1 MRRLRGIFIAVVLT
15 AAVLAGVS
23 APAEAKGYYFPEVSI
38 DVTVRPDGSFEF
50 REARSYE
57 FDGDFTWAF
66 YQVDKVRTAGGNMVD
81 ITDFVI
87 GEGGR
92 PFTLGDPRSLDDSK
106 PPDSYWVS
114 YNYPGNCV
122 YGKWFYRADDE
133 TRTFDISYVVHDV
146 VTVYDDY
153 AQLYWR
159 FIGEDCDVPTRE
171 VTGTIH
177 LPPGADKDRVRAW
190 LHTELTSEYWI
201 EDDAVSFRVT
211 NLRPGKFV
219 EMRVLFPPELVP
231 GATSKA
237 SGDIWDSAFAEEKKW
252 AEDANTRRIAAQEY
266 VEKHAERARLA
277 AIVAIVLGVVA
288 LLVWTV
294 LFVRFGR
301 EHDVRFEGDYFRE
314 LPSERQPAL
323 VGYLM
328 TSGMVGSGDM
338 VGTIMDL
345 ARRGYLTIEEVK
357 QEDRGFL
364 EKLGGT
370 PEYDYI
376 LKMTSNKELLEL
388 ASYERDLLRFIFS
401 RECATGADTISLH
414 EFKKEAQ
421 KHSTEFH
428 RWFKSWKERV
438 KDLAKE
444 HGDFEKKGTS
454 MMIVSMIVGGV
465 VMGAGVALAAF
476 FQSPFA
482 VIGIVAGGATIPLAT
497 LIKRR
502 SPEAAL
508 EFKQWKALK
517 RFLLHF
523 SELKEAP
530 PASLTLWEHFLVYAV
545 ALGVADKVLKALEPH
560 LPQMEASAGRSFGA
574 GWYIGSVARAGEGIG
589 GSISGLAA
597 GMTSM
602 VAVAGSAMSTAS
614 GTGGGGTGGG
624 GGGGG
629 GGGAGAG

>member
-1 MRRLRGIFIAVVLT
+1 MRRFTGTLIAVVLT
-15 AAVLAGVS
+15 AAVLVGVS
-23 APAEAKGYYFPEVSI
+23 ASAGAKSYYFPKITV

-50 REARSYE
+50 REARTYA

-66 YQVDKVRTAGGNMVD
+66 YQVEKVRTAGGNRVD

-87 GEGGR
+87 GEHGR
-92 PFTLGDPRSLDDSK
+92 PFTLGDARSLDESEA
-106 PPDSYWVS
+106 PSSYWVS
-114 YNYPGNCV
+114 YDYQGDSV

-133 TRTFDISYVVHDV
+133 TRTFEISYVVHDA
-146 VTVYDDY
+146 VTVYDDN
-153 AQLYWR
+153 AQLYWKL
-159 FIGEDCDVPTRE
+159 IGENWDVPAKE

-201 EDDAVSFRVT
+201 EEDAVRFRVT
-211 NLRPGKFV
+211 GLRPGEFV

-231 GATSKA
+231 GATSRA
-237 SGDIWDSAFAEEKKW
+237 SGDIWDSAFAEESRW
-252 AEDANTRRIAAQEY
+252 VEDANRRRIAAQEY
-266 VEKHAERARLA
+266 MAGHAARARVA
-277 AIVAIVLGVVA
+277 AIVAIALGLAA

-301 EHDVRFEGDYFRE
+301 EHDVTFDGDYFRE

-328 TSGMVGSGDM
+328 SSGMVGSGDM

-357 QEDRGFL
+357 HEERGFL

-376 LKMTSNKELLEL
+376 LKMAPNKELLEL

-401 RECATGADTISLH
+401 RECAGGTDTISLH

-421 KHSTEFH
+421 KHATEFH
-428 RWFKSWKERV
+428 RWFESWKKRV
-438 KDLAKE
+438 KALAKE
-444 HGDFEKKGTS
+444 RGDFEKKGTS

-465 VMGAGVALAAF
+465 VMAAGVALAAL

-482 VIGIVAGGATIPLAT
+482 VIGMVAGGATIPLAA

-502 SPEAAL
+502 FPEAAL
-508 EFKQWKALK
+508 EFKHWKALK
-517 RFLLHF
+517 RYLQHF
-523 SELKEAP
+523 SELQEAP

-560 LPQMEASAGRSFGA
+560 LPQMEASAGRSF
-574 GWYIGSVARAGEGIG
+574 
-589 GSISGLAA
+589 
-597 GMTSM
+597 
-602 VAVAGSAMSTAS
+602 
-614 GTGGGGTGGG
+614 
-624 GGGGG
+624 
-629 GGGAGAG
+629 

>member
-1 MRRLRGIFIAVVLT
+1 MAVVLT
-15 AAVLAGVS
+15 AGVLAGVS
-23 APAEAKGYYFPEVSI
+23 APAEAKGYYFPNVSI
-38 DVTVRPDGSFEF
+38 DVTVLPDGSFEF
-50 REARSYE
+50 REARTYA

-66 YQVDKVRTAGGNMVD
+66 YQVDKVRTAGGDIVD
-81 ITDFVI
+81 ITDFVV
-87 GEGGR
+87 GENGR
-92 PFTLGDPRSLDDSK
+92 PYALGDRRSLDDSK
-106 PPDSYWVS
+106 TPDSYWVS
-114 YNYPGNCV
+114 YNHQGNSV

-133 TRTFDISYVVHDV
+133 TRTFEISYVVHDA

-153 AQLYWR
+153 AELYWK
-159 FIGEDCDVPTRE
+159 FIGGNSDMPTRE

-190 LHTELTSEYWI
+190 LHTELTSECWI
-201 EDDAVSFRVT
+201 EDDAVRFRVDD
-211 NLRPGKFV
+211 LRSRKFV
-219 EMRVLFPPELVP
+219 EMRVLFPTELVP
-231 GATSKA
+231 QATSRA
-237 SGDIWDSAFAEEKKW
+237 SGNIWDRAFAEESQW
-252 AEDANTRRIAAQEY
+252 AEDANRRRIAAQEY
-266 VEKHAERARLA
+266 MAGHAERARRA
-277 AIVAIVLGVVA
+277 AIVAIVLGVA
-288 LLVWTV
+288 AMLVWTI

-301 EHDVRFEGDYFRE
+301 EHEVRFEGDYFRE

-345 ARRGYLTIEEVK
+345 ARRGYLTIEEMK
-357 QEDRGFL
+357 HEERGFL
-364 EKLGGT
+364 EKLAGT

-376 LKMTSNKELLEL
+376 LKMAPNKKFPEL
-388 ASYERDLLRFIFS
+388 ASYERNLLLFIFS
-401 RECATGADTISLH
+401 RKCTTGTDMISLH

-428 RWFKSWKERV
+428 RWFESWKKRV
-438 KDLAKE
+438 KALAKE
-444 HGDFEKKGTS
+444 RGDFEKQGTS
-454 MMIVSMIVGGV
+454 MMIVSMVVGGAA
-465 VMGAGVALAAF
+465 GAAGVALAAF

-482 VIGIVAGGATIPLAT
+482 VVGMVLGMATIPLAS

-517 RFLLHF
+517 KYLLHF

-545 ALGVADKVLKALEPH
+545 ALGIADKVLKALEPH
-560 LPQMEASAGRSFGA
+560 IPQMEASAGRSFGA
-574 GWYIGSVARAGEGIG
+574 GWYIGSAARASEGIG